1 MSRPAPDVLL
11 EAVNSATF
19 KVEQVL
25 AADAVY
31 SVFYKGKPINV
42 KLFNKIKAY
51 PGPKYRKVSFSNPAH
66 AVNLAQHL
74 NRVFNT
80 DEFTVRVFSC
90 DDGEQFY
97 P

>member
-11 EAVNSATF
+11 EAVNSATL
-19 KVEQVL
+19 KAEQVL

-31 SVFYKGKPINV
+31 SVFFENRPINV
-42 KLFNKIKAY
+42 KIFHKLKTY

-74 NRVFNT
+74 NQVFGT
-80 DEFTVRVFSC
+80 DQFTVRKFSC
-90 DDGEQFY
+90 NDGTQFY